1 MRIRIQV
8 LFNATHTNALQHPPI
23 VSLGDGMLQSA
34 RCSTCELLDYLRSAG
49 VSDNEINEAGREIE
63 QKGHT
68 VLESATITEAD
79 LKRVLE
85 PPDDLGKVL
94 IAETRQGRLS

>member
-1 MRIRIQV
+1 MKIRIQV
-8 LFNATHTNALQHPPI
+8 LFNATHTNTLQHPPI
-23 VSLGDGMLQSA
+23 VSLGDGMLQPA
-34 RCSTCELLDYLRSAG
+34 RCSTYELLDYLRRAG
-49 VSDNEINEAGREIE
+49 VSDNEIDEAVREIE
-63 QKGHT
+63 QMGQT

-94 IAETRQGRLS
+94 IAEARQLRLS